1 MLKSILL
8 AAAGTMFA
16 STAFAHVTLEQQ
28 EARVGAGYKAVF
40 RVPHGCA
47 GSATTSIRV
56 KIPEG
61 YIGAKPMPKPG
72 WTLNITKGKYAK
84 AYKAYGHPISE
95 GTTEIDWTGGKL
107 LDDNYDEFV
116 MSGYLADS
124 LPTDKKFYFPVV
136 QECEKGV
143 NRWIEIPAEGADP
156 DSVEHPA
163 PAVKL
168 LPKN

>member
-1 MLKSILL
+1 MLKSIFI
-8 AAAGTMFA
+8 AAAATLFA
-16 STAFAHVTLEQQ
+16 TTAFAHVTLEQG

-47 GSATTSIRV
+47 GSTTTAIRV
-56 KIPEG
+56 QIPEG
-61 YIGAKPMPKPG
+61 YVGVKPMPKPG
-72 WTLNITKGKYAK
+72 WTLHMLKGKYAK
-84 AYKAYGHPISE
+84 TYKPYGHAISE
-95 GTTEIDWTGGKL
+95 GITEIDWTGGNL
-107 LDDNYDEFV
+107 PDDNYDEFV

-124 LPTDKKFYFPVV
+124 LPTGEKLYFPVV

-143 NRWIEIPAEGADP
+143 NRWIEKPAEGADP